1 MEPVPDIVK
10 DRSQWTARK
19 VHSFEEAEKLHIQDW
34 QNVSGAERVAAAW
47 EMVVE
52 AWKLKKRD
60 RNELR
65 FQRVARCLKR
75 GGG

>member
-1 MEPVPDIVK
+1 MEPVPGIVK
-10 DRSQWTARK
+10 DRSQWTAREM
-19 VHSFEEAEKLHIQDW
+19 HSLEEAEGLHIQDW
-34 QNVSGAERVAAAW
+34 QNVSGAERGGAGW

-52 AWKLKKRD
+52 VWKLKKRD